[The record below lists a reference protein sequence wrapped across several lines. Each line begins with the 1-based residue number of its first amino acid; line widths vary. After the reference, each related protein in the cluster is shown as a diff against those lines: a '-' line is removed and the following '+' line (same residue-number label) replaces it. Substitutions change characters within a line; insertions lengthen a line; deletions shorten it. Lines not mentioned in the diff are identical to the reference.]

1 MDRNQIITLITDWG
15 LQDHYLAMA
24 KGRIWSLVPNVNIV
38 DITHSITSYDFTEAA
53 FILRNCYRD
62 FPEGTIHIIAVAAKS
77 SYDASHLVVKHENQY
92 FIGTNNGFFSFVFD
106 TFPDE
111 IWELNTHQQEGIL
124 LYPSRDIYA
133 PTAAALAKGI
143 SIEKLAHQIQEI
155 ETMKLMEAYI
165 RENTIRGRIIHIDH
179 YENAYTNI
187 TRNLF
192 EKVATPNQPFKILF
206 KTGTNYT
213 TKLSNT
219 FSDVKNGRL
228 GLLFTTDEYLT
239 IIVNQGNAAGLFGL
253 NKDDEITLIF

>member
-1 MDRNQIITLITDWG
+1 MDKNQIITLITDWG
-15 LQDHYLAMA
+15 LQDHYLAMT

-38 DITHSITSYDFTEAA
+38 DITHLITPYDFTGAA

-62 FPEGTIHIIAVAAKS
+62 FPDGTIHIIAVAAKS
-77 SYDASHLVVKHENQY
+77 SFSASHVVVKHDNQL

-106 TFPDE
+106 KQPTE
-111 IWELNTHQQEGIL
+111 IWELNTKQQEENL

-143 SIEKLAHQIQEI
+143 SIEKMAHRIYEI
-155 ETMKLMEAYI
+155 EQMKLMESHI

-187 TRNLF
+187 TREKF
-192 EKVATPNQPFKILF
+192 EKVAKPDQSFEILF
-206 KTGTNYT
+206 KTGSRHTV
-213 TKLSNT
+213 KLSNN
-219 FSDVKNGRL
+219 FEEVKNGRL

-239 IIVNQGNAAGLFGL
+239 IIINQGNAAGLLGL
-253 NKDDEITLIF
+253 HKDDEVTLIF